1 MKGLEILVR
10 TLSSA
15 RIRDPF
21 GNEWQ
26 YQSRSDHHSKVA
38 CWGILFDLLRT
49 SALFREHVA
58 KSSVV
63 FGVNHE
69 MRDFKNNRKKDLDL
83 VIARPRAG
91 VKKSDARVFS
101 DLAESYKIDI
111 TPEERASLAALP
123 PLHEGP
129 VGTVQIALEAKAC
142 MTAHVKALP
151 RLYDELNSSQQTIHG
166 AADEAVAVGFV
177 MVNAA
182 TSFLSPVKN
191 RFDLRR
197 KKPDVSVHSQPGVTE
212 RVVEKI
218 REMDRRSKTGDSGFD
233 ALGIAVIDCR
243 NDRSPVTLIN
253 APPAP
258 QPGDIYNYE
267 SMIGRVAQLYES
279 RFRVV

>member
-1 MKGLEILVR
+1 MNGLEILVR
-10 TLSSA
+10 TLSSS

-38 CWGILFDLLRT
+38 CWGILFDLLQT
-49 SALFREHVA
+49 SALFREHV
-58 KSSVV
+58 SNSPVV

-83 VIARPRAG
+83 VVARPREGA
-91 VKKSDARVFS
+91 KKSRPRVFS
-101 DLAESYKIDI
+101 DLVETYQINL
-111 TPEERASLAALP
+111 TPSERASLAALP
-123 PLHEGP
+123 PLYEGP

-182 TSFLSPVKN
+182 TSFLSPGKN

-197 KKPDVSVHSQPGVTE
+197 KRPDVSPHSQPGVTD

-218 REMDRRSKTGDSGFD
+218 HEMERRSKTGEHGFD
-233 ALGIAVIDCR
+233 AIGIAVIDCK
-243 NDRSPVTLIN
+243 NDGSPVTLLK
-253 APPAP
+253 AAPAP

-267 SMIGRVAQLYES
+267 SMIRRVAQLYQS